1 MGTNSILLLGDP
13 LCPQYWNKK
22 SKVFLLKNIIDIE
35 KRQENRPTWHFV
47 IVLVLIFIFFC
58 LCENNHFSS
67 QNPEMTAQD
76 LEVWEKTSFGKEYTE
91 NIFTKSE
98 ERIFL
103 DVTKAGVLTPAL
115 SLAFS
120 FVSPCPATQQPHHQ
134 GHLTQGNTSCVC
146 NFQFGDY
153 GVSLCDTKERKSSEL
168 FATGNLPAQPTKM
181 IELDPKPPLMMGRSR
196 EN

>member
-1 MGTNSILLLGDP
+1 
-13 LCPQYWNKK
+13 
-22 SKVFLLKNIIDIE
+22 
-35 KRQENRPTWHFV
+35 
-47 IVLVLIFIFFC
+47 
-58 LCENNHFSS
+58 
-67 QNPEMTAQD
+67 MTAQD

-103 DVTKAGVLTPAL
+103 DVTKAGVLTAAL

-153 GVSLCDTKERKSSEL
+153 GVSLCDTKDRKSIEL